1 MSRIWA
7 QAQTIRVERIYDK
20 QTIVTLKTLLGHSA
34 IHPSICRPSLP
45 NPSDQLH
52 QSSSWIFLQYSPL
65 HVSGACSEAIDTAV
79 VLRPQDGIGPE
90 D

>member
-1 MSRIWA
+1 MNPQHRIIEATNYVVRKPFWA
-7 QAQTIRVERIYDK
+7 IR
-20 QTIVTLKTLLGHSA
+20 
-34 IHPSICRPSLP
+34 PSIHMSPISLP
-45 NPSDQLH
+45 NPSGQLH